1 MRDIIKVILYE
12 WLDRKLPQ
20 IIPRELNIGRF
31 IEDSPNKILVITGFR
46 RVGKTYLG
54 LDYLN
59 EMVSRFDRKQIVYIN
74 FEDERIPLETPFLTE
89 LLPTIIDT
97 LNIQPVILLL
107 DEIHQMPGWSKWLRR
122 LHETTSI
129 RFIITGSNSKMGT
142 SEIPT
147 ELRGRYI
154 EKYLSPLSFR
164 EYLRFREARF
174 DLKDIEYK
182 KQDFLKLQTFLE
194 DYLQSGGLP
203 EVVLSGEVMKTEIVQ
218 SYFKTMVSRDIAE
231 RHQVRNITALRAL
244 LKLLLNSKLITLT
257 RLHNSLKSMGISVS
271 KNTVSEYLRMVE
283 DVYFF
288 KFVTCFSHNVKNEYQ
303 LPRKSYVV
311 DAAFMKYLSSRLT
324 RDTGWLYEIAVAHQ
338 LAEIGLNF
346 NYWKARQQDYEIDF
360 VIRDEI
366 KVKKLIQV
374 CSDINDKDTLQREIR
389 SLLTGSQ
396 ELNCK
401 DLVIINPLLEK
412 KESFIWFKYK
422 AEIEFIPLWKWFL
435 QNSRL

>member
-1 MRDIIKVILYE
+1 MHDIIKVILYE
-12 WLDRKLPQ
+12 WLERKLPK
-20 IIPRELNIGRF
+20 ILPRDLNIGRYV
-31 IEDSPNKILVITGFR
+31 EDSSNKILVITGFR

-54 LDYLN
+54 LDYMN
-59 EMVSRFDRKQIVYIN
+59 QMFSQFDRKQIVYIN
-74 FEDERIPLETPFLTE
+74 FEDERIPLETEFLTE
-89 LLPTIIDT
+89 LIPTILDT
-97 LNIQPVILLL
+97 FNIQPVILLL
-107 DEIHQMPGWSKWLRR
+107 DEIHLISGWSKWLRR
-122 LHETTSI
+122 LHETTNI

-164 EYLRFREARF
+164 EFLRFREARF
-174 DLKDIEYK
+174 DLKDIEFK
-182 KQDFLKLQTFLE
+182 RQEFLRLQSLLE
-194 DYLQSGGLP
+194 EYLQNGGLP
-203 EVVLSGEVMKTEIVQ
+203 EVVLSGEAMKIEIAQ

-231 RHQVRNITALRAL
+231 RYQIRNITALRSV

-257 RLHNSLKSMGISVS
+257 KLYNSLKSMGINIS
-271 KNTVSEYLRMVE
+271 KNTVAEYFRMAE
-283 DVYFF
+283 DVYFI
-288 KFVTCFSHNVKNEYQ
+288 KFVTCFSYNVKNELQ

-311 DAAFMKYLSSRLT
+311 DAAFLKYLSSRLT

-338 LAEIGLNF
+338 LVIMGLNF

-360 VIRDEI
+360 VIRDEH

-374 CSDINDKDTLQREIR
+374 CSDLNDKDTLQREIR

-401 DLVIINPLLEK
+401 KLLIINPSTDK
-412 KESFIWFKYK
+412 TESFKWFNYK
-422 AEIEFIPLWKWFL
+422 AEIEFIPLWKWLL
-435 QNSRL
+435 QDVKL